1 VALKF
6 LRPEVNASDQEKQ
19 LFLKEARIASSPDHS
34 NVGAI
39 YGIETDADGRT
50 MSPAAGYAWPF
61 SSPTDSFDV
70 PDSGS
75 APGTRNVTLI
85 TMTDETTRGYDTA
98 GCPSHALDNPKTVIT
113 S

>member
-6 LRPEVNASDQEKQ
+6 LRPEVSASDKEKQ
-19 LFLKEARIASSPDHS
+19 LFLTEAPYCFFSRPLD
-34 NVGAI
+34 VGAI
-39 YGIETDADGRT
+39 YGIEADADGRT
-50 MSPAAGYAWPF
+50 MSAAARYTRPF
-61 SSPTDSFDV
+61 SSPTDPFDV

-85 TMTDETTRGYDTA
+85 TVTEETTRGYDTA
-98 GCPSHALDNPKTVIT
+98 GCPSHALDNPKTVII